1 MWCKWGLHLTQFVT
15 DFGVCRYLSM
25 SEWIWLSQ
33 YNYWASNRMFILLS
47 WESFLPA
54 KFPMGKTIEH
64 VEMCWLF
71 HTHVWIQGIIP
82 LSTTTTNFVRYYLK
96 NLIAYWIWTKSKAPR
111 IPHMLEYRT
120 KDINSLCM
128 HRCRLPV
135 SVSYRHMNRSDD
147 AGD

>member
-54 KFPMGKTIEH
+54 KFPMGKTIEY
-64 VEMCWLF
+64 VEMCCCDKHVLECLF

-82 LSTTTTNFVRYYLK
+82 LSTTTTNFFRYYLK
-96 NLIAYWIWTKSKAPR
+96 NIIAYWIWTKSKAYLTYPPYVG
-111 IPHMLEYRT
+111 IPHKGYQF
-120 KDINSLCM
+120 I
-128 HRCRLPV
+128 V
-135 SVSYRHMNRSDD
+135 YASVSFTCECKL
-147 AGD
+147 